1 MALQINNNEAKTII
15 DLIIKTVKQEKEQE
29 YINKYNIIIEK
40 LKNNNY
46 WFNSS
51 ELYFMRICLT
61 FRDHMK
67 LKNKILRHEPKKIK
81 LKIKPEIKVGNYY
94 FVESQYRFKPH
105 TLYKIIKET
114 NCYIHC
120 QEMKYFICDF
130 RYNREG
136 KISHYHYEDNIY
148 NKNSWKIVKI
158 SKEKVKYN
166 IKNIW
171 TINKLKKYDLY
182 KLVEYND

>member
-1 MALQINNNEAKTII
+1 MALQIN
-15 DLIIKTVKQEKEQE
+15 KQS
-29 YINKYNIIIEK
+29 
-40 LKNNNY
+40 KNN
-46 WFNSS
+46 
-51 ELYFMRICLT
+51 
-61 FRDHMK
+61 
-67 LKNKILRHEPKKIK
+67 EPKKIK
-81 LKIKPEIKVGNYY
+81 LKPEIKVDNYY

-120 QEMKYFICDF
+120 QEMEYFICDF
-130 RYNREG
+130 QYTREG

-148 NKNSWKIVKI
+148 KKNDWKIKTFAKAKI
-158 SKEKVKYN
+158 DRQ
-166 IKNIW
+166 NIW